1 MIRYFRRLAI
11 ATAAVMLAVMAFVAV
26 LPAENASA
34 QGETKTEIITLDP
47 FSSIQING
55 GGSATLTFGDS
66 PSVTITGN
74 SLIVDRLDAK
84 VENGTLVLGSPLT
97 SVLDVTGLSELTYD
111 IVAPSIDTIHLAGTV
126 TLDVPDMLDQ
136 PFLELGLTTG
146 AELNIPAM
154 QVASLTGKLDLLSTA
169 NLAGTAGSLQ
179 LEISNGS
186 ELNATDLQVG
196 SADLALTGV
205 AKANVRVTDSL
216 TGSAGQGSTVHYIT
230 ETVTPTVTL
239 TTLAS
244 ISPLEYTPWVAPE
257 GMAIPAVTAEA
268 SPAA

>member
-1 MIRYFRRLAI
+1 MIGYLRRVSV
-11 ATAAVMLAVMAFVAV
+11 ATAAVVVAV
-26 LPAENASA
+26 TAFAAVLSAGNASA
-34 QGETKTEIITLDP
+34 QGQTKTEIITLDP
-47 FSSIQING
+47 FTSIQLNG

-74 SLIVDRLDAK
+74 SLIVDQLDAK
-84 VENGTLVLGSPLT
+84 VESGTLVLGSPLT
-97 SVLDVTGLSELTYD
+97 SILDITGLSELTYE
-111 IVAPSIDTIHLAGTV
+111 IVAPSIDTIRLAGTV
-126 TLDVPDMLDQ
+126 TLDVPDMLEQ

-179 LEISNGS
+179 LEINNGS
-186 ELNATDLQVG
+186 ELNATNLQVG
-196 SADLALTGV
+196 SADLMLTGV
-205 AKANVRVTDSL
+205 AQANVRVTDSL
-216 TGSAGQGSTVHYIT
+216 TGRADQGSTVHYIT
-230 ETVTPTVTL
+230 ETVTPNVTL
-239 TTLAS
+239 NTLAS

-257 GMAIPAVTAEA
+257 GMVIPAVLVEA